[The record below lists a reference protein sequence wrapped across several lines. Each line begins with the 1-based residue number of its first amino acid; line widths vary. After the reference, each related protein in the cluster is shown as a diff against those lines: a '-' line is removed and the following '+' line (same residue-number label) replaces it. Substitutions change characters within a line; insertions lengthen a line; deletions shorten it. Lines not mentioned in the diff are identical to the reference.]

1 MHRDNQ
7 INQQQQRRR
16 RLNGQLSKQQMQQQ
30 QQHHSPLSPTPPK
43 HSKSKQPWQKILY
56 GNRGYSDDYTDPMF
70 LKDLQTNINVE
81 TFKYW
86 EAVLGATKLTHQ
98 LSLIVVFLLVFHNL
112 LVKPAYIQA
121 GTLLFIDGILSTI
134 GYIFFIWTNGHER
147 KRQLNSNSMRP
158 SPSSSSAA
166 AAAAAVN
173 FNHLIGIIQDDIKTV
188 ACILVFGFILSPM
201 LHTLTKSISTDT
213 IYTITFFVFLLH
225 IMCYDYGMPA
235 ALVSRAISLNAAI
248 FGTICLASRLETSLD
263 AFVLLIVSFTLFA
276 VYPHVIRLLESKK
289 CLYLRLTPVILF
301 VLAAGTGLFLISP
314 ILFSINLMMI
324 IFCSLIYPFIFC
336 YAQKFKNNIH
346 GPWDEAIVQ
355 TNLSK

>member
-1 MHRDNQ
+1 
-7 INQQQQRRR
+7 
-16 RLNGQLSKQQMQQQ
+16 
-30 QQHHSPLSPTPPK
+30 
-43 HSKSKQPWQKILY
+43 
-56 GNRGYSDDYTDPMF
+56 MF

-98 LSLIVVFLLVFHNL
+98 LSLIVVFLLVYHNL
-112 LVKPAYIQA
+112 YDAQSAYIQA
-121 GTLLFIDGILSTI
+121 GTLLFIDGMICTI

-147 KRQLNSNSMRP
+147 KRQMNSNAAMPSPLP
-158 SPSSSSAA
+158 SPSAASS
-166 AAAAAVN
+166 
-173 FNHLIGIIQDDIKTV
+173 NHLIKIIQDDIKTV

-276 VYPHVIRLLESKK
+276 VYPHVIRLFETKK
-289 CLYLRLTPVILF
+289 SLHLRLTPVCLF
-301 VLAAGTGLFLISP
+301 VLVACIGLYLISP
-314 ILFSINLMMI
+314 ILFSINLMVI

-336 YAQKFKNNIH
+336 YAQKYKNNIH

-355 TNLSK
+355 TNTK